1 MKLKKLCA
9 AVMSGILAFSAM
21 AGAIPSSDDGALL
34 QATASI
40 TAEAATALRRPC
52 NAENPMWIVFIE
64 SWNTPD
70 PQKIIN
76 LIPEDIK
83 PYVVFNISMSIYW
96 NRDTHSWGM
105 VQNGYEL
112 AKSWIK
118 ACADEGIWCMIQPS
132 SGGQCHFPDY
142 DSSGNMVSFP
152 NKGNF
157 VSHADADYENTI
169 YAEFFRDY
177 PNFIGFNYCEQFWGF
192 EQDDFPI
199 TCPQRYQHFA
209 SLLKLCNKYGGYLDI
224 SWCGNEWSPNINPLA
239 MLKQVPSWEEAC
251 RNYSQNLI
259 LEEKYTQASYIAD
272 VESLVYG
279 YYVSGYC
286 GNFGIRYDETGWTDS
301 TWSGTGPSSKDQF
314 NQATGLP
321 IYLERMVKN
330 GATVIDGPELVTT
343 DDFKETYGYTDSEG
357 YHVRDWAMYDQFQNV
372 PMDFMRKIVDGSIRI
387 PTREEVIEN
396 TKVAIIHDV
405 NSGWNDDKYS
415 TYPSLFEGLYRM
427 NGDGNLK
434 NNHNLYKSTGRY
446 QTIPTVYALR
456 DNLAKS
462 IPVQVKQ
469 SQIASRWSSIS
480 AKQDEF
486 NKLYPS
492 SDYYGNCYAGRNEN
506 TWIAY
511 NYNKDGSNCGA
522 VLSLKYNTCKEL
534 DVNFNA
540 YGNALI
546 NEYSDHIDI
555 YANNFD
561 HKHADTRRTDTFKI
575 SGCTS
580 EPTITYKDR
589 GVNQLKSEVTTS
601 YSNGTYTI
609 KVNHN
614 GPIDIS
620 VKCSGSESN
629 RLTATPKKALTAPAA
644 PSFLYRCSSVRSRG
658 I

>member
-259 LEEKYTQASYIAD
+259 LEENTPRQAILPMWRALFTATMFPATAETS
-272 VESLVYG
+272 
-279 YYVSGYC
+279 VSVMMKPAGQTPP
-286 GNFGIRYDETGWTDS
+286 GAVQAPPLRISSIRQPDCRS
-301 TWSGTGPSSKDQF
+301 TWKEWS
-314 NQATGLP
+314 
-321 IYLERMVKN
+321 RMVQLSL
-330 GATVIDGPELVTT
+330 TVRSWLLRMTSR
-343 DDFKETYGYTDSEG
+343 K
-357 YHVRDWAMYDQFQNV
+357 
-372 PMDFMRKIVDGSIRI
+372 PMVI
-387 PTREEVIEN
+387 PTA
-396 TKVAIIHDV
+396 KAI
-405 NSGWNDDKYS
+405 
-415 TYPSLFEGLYRM
+415 M
-427 NGDGNLK
+427 
-434 NNHNLYKSTGRY
+434 
-446 QTIPTVYALR
+446 
-456 DNLAKS
+456 
-462 IPVQVKQ
+462 
-469 SQIASRWSSIS
+469 
-480 AKQDEF
+480 
-486 NKLYPS
+486 
-492 SDYYGNCYAGRNEN
+492 
-506 TWIAY
+506 
-511 NYNKDGSNCGA
+511 
-522 VLSLKYNTCKEL
+522 
-534 DVNFNA
+534 
-540 YGNALI
+540 
-546 NEYSDHIDI
+546 
-555 YANNFD
+555 
-561 HKHADTRRTDTFKI
+561 
-575 SGCTS
+575 
-580 EPTITYKDR
+580 
-589 GVNQLKSEVTTS
+589 
-601 YSNGTYTI
+601 
-609 KVNHN
+609 
-614 GPIDIS
+614 
-620 VKCSGSESN
+620 
-629 RLTATPKKALTAPAA
+629 
-644 PSFLYRCSSVRSRG
+644 
-658 I
+658 